1 MVNAQDA
8 YCTVIL
14 GDQRR
19 SFALGID
26 RLLQSISDCATEGAP
41 VATTVRDV
49 ARAAGV
55 SPSTVSRALANPD
68 MVNPATRE
76 MVMRA
81 AQRLGYEPNRAARGL
96 ITGRT
101 GNIGVIVPDLTN
113 PFFPHVVKGI
123 QARARD
129 AEYNIFLADSD
140 EDPAAEAALIRAL
153 AKQVDG
159 IILCATR
166 MSERDI
172 AAFAGDN
179 VLVLINRRVGR
190 TPAVTTDY
198 ADGMRQAVAHLD
210 ALGHRHIAWVGGPRT
225 SWTTGERLRG
235 LQVSA
240 GAADVTLTDIGNFP
254 ATFAGGVAA
263 ADQAVASGATA
274 VVGYNDIVALGIL
287 SRLSARGIAVPTEVS
302 IVGFDDIAM
311 SEMSHPALT
320 TVGAPKEAA
329 GVAAFDLMH
338 SLLHKPGESAPAR
351 RELPV
356 QLVVRGSSGVTARGQ
371 LPIR

>member
-1 MVNAQDA
+1 M
-8 YCTVIL
+8 
-14 GDQRR
+14 
-19 SFALGID
+19 
-26 RLLQSISDCATEGAP
+26 
-41 VATTVRDV
+41 ATTIRDV
-49 ARAAGV
+49 ALAAGV

-68 MVNPATRE
+68 MVNPTTRE
-76 MVMRA
+76 IVLRSA
-81 AQRLGYEPNRAARGL
+81 DRLGYEPNRAARSL

-101 GNIGVIVPDLTN
+101 GSIGVIVPDLSN

-129 AEYNIFLADSD
+129 AKYNIFLADSD
-140 EDPAAEAALIRAL
+140 EDPAAEAGLIRAL
-153 AKQVDG
+153 SKQVDG
-159 IILCATR
+159 LILCATR
-166 MSERDI
+166 MSEREVT
-172 AAFAGDN
+172 AVASDN

-235 LQVSA
+235 LQASA
-240 GAADVTLTDIGNFP
+240 GAADVKLTDIGYFP

-274 VVGYNDIVALGIL
+274 VIGYNDVVALGIL
-287 SRLSARGIAVPTEVS
+287 SRLSARGIAVPDEVS
-302 IVGFDDIAM
+302 LVGFDDIPM
-311 SEMSHPALT
+311 SGMSHPALT
-320 TVGAPKEAA
+320 TVGAPKEEA
-329 GVAAFDLMH
+329 GRAAFDLMQ
-338 SLLHKPGESAPAR
+338 SLLHKTDEATAAQ

-356 QLVVRGSSGVTARGQ
+356 QLVVRGSSGVAKARS
-371 LPIR
+371 